1 MDALIIAGF
10 VIATVALALSLFL
23 ILMVGYVLWKYVYTP
38 WTIMRADVAAL
49 AQWRRSVDDKLNQA
63 AVMAL
68 DDAEVARREARLQ
81 ARARGRMP
89 NSL

>member
-1 MDALIIAGF
+1 VDALIIAGF
-10 VIATVALALSLFL
+10 VIAVVALALSMFL
-23 ILMVGYVLWKYVYTP
+23 IVGVSYVLWKYVYTP
-38 WTIMRADVAAL
+38 WTVMRADVAAL
-49 AQWRRSVDDKLNQA
+49 AVWRRGVDDKLNQA

-89 NSL
+89 GTL

>member
-1 MDALIIAGF
+1 MEALIIAGF
-10 VIATVALALSLFL
+10 VIAVLALALSLFL
-23 ILMVGYVLWKYVYTP
+23 IVGVSYVLWKYVYTP
-38 WTIMRADVAAL
+38 WTIMRADVSAL
-49 AQWRRSVDDKLNQA
+49 AQWRRTVDERLNQA
-63 AVMAL
+63 QVMAL

>member
-10 VIATVALALSLFL
+10 VIAVLALVLVLML
-23 ILMVGYVLWKYVYTP
+23 IPVISYILWKYVLTP
-38 WTIMRADVAAL
+38 WRVMRADVAAL
-49 AQWRRSVDDKLNQA
+49 ASWRRTVDERLNQA
-63 AVMAL
+63 QVMAL

>member
-10 VIATVALALSLFL
+10 VLAVLGLMAWLFTVGAVTY
-23 ILMVGYVLWKYVYTP
+23 ILWKYVYTP
-38 WTIMRADVAAL
+38 WGVMRADVSAL
-49 AQWRRSVDDKLNQA
+49 AAWRRSVDEQLNQA
-63 AVMAL
+63 RLMSL

-89 NSL
+89 NTL